1 MAEIDGNV
9 SEMRR
14 ILLFLYQLFQMFHL
28 SHLSRLSRMQQVCS
42 FSRAVALFF
51 LFLRSPGD
59 SPEVHQRSF
68 AALRMTKS
76 QAVIPS
82 LLSGPGSTD
91 GEILRYAQDDRPD
104 ASQAR
109 SREVFSPNVCFLRN
123 PLDKYSV
130 VGYILSNRFRKLST
144 PM

>member
-51 LFLRSPGD
+51 LFLR
-59 SPEVHQRSF
+59 
-68 AALRMTKS
+68 
-76 QAVIPS
+76 
-82 LLSGPGSTD
+82 
-91 GEILRYAQDDRPD
+91 
-104 ASQAR
+104 
-109 SREVFSPNVCFLRN
+109 N

-130 VGYILSNRFRKLST
+130 VGYILSNRLLKLST

>member
-51 LFLRSPGD
+51 LFLRNPGD

-82 LLSGPGSTD
+82 LLSGQALSAAKGLARRT
-91 GEILRYAQDDRPD
+91 
-104 ASQAR
+104 AR
-109 SREVFSPNVCFLRN
+109 SFATLRMTGLTPLKPAHGKSSLQMSVF
-123 PLDKYSV
+123 
-130 VGYILSNRFRKLST
+130 
-144 PM
+144 